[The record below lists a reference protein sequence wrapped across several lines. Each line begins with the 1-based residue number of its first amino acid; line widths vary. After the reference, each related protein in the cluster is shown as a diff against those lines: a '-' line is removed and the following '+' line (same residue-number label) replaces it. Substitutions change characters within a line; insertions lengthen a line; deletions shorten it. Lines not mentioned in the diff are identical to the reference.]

1 MDVKASICFY
11 SLASIIAFTTML
23 ENHDQKSPG
32 EGAGTKK
39 KKAQRSKNWSKT
51 YVPYQNEI
59 VSVLHS

>member
-32 EGAGTKK
+32 EGGGQKK
-39 KKAQRSKNWSKT
+39 KGSEK
-51 YVPYQNEI
+51 
-59 VSVLHS
+59 

>member
-32 EGAGTKK
+32 GGGVDKK
-39 KKAQRSKNWSKT
+39 KKGSEK
-51 YVPYQNEI
+51 
-59 VSVLHS
+59 